1 MARPFTETP
10 ILYGEDA
17 IRFEEA
23 KQRVDNMSP
32 EERKANGEELRKRVE
47 EICKKW
53 NLNINDL

>member
-23 KQRVDNMSP
+23 KQRVDNMTL
-32 EERKANGEELRKRVE
+32 EERRANGEEVRKRVE
-47 EICKKW
+47 EFCKKW
-53 NLNINDL
+53 DLTIEI